1 MIAAIAGNDPAG
13 FSDSVA
19 FRQFLGERGQYCRV
33 ASVSFLPVEYRLH
46 FASLVSTYEEWGC
59 VDYLETLWL
68 LVLFTDNGFKL
79 KTYFFRQPWNGFVLV
94 APKEVLPN
102 VVGRQTRE
110 RTISL
115 VEIRQDFTH
124 GDERLLI
131 EYSRIDFLLPWRDVP
146 KLLVL
151 VACGIEQYSRG
162 FRSNSVELGQLL
174 SRPIRTPAKPKT
186 LRSFET

>member
-1 MIAAIAGNDPAG
+1 MKSGDVWTISSRYG
-13 FSDSVA
+13 SW
-19 FRQFLGERGQYCRV
+19 
-33 ASVSFLPVEYRLH
+33 SFL
-46 FASLVSTYEEWGC
+46 
-59 VDYLETLWL
+59 
-68 LVLFTDNGFKL
+68 TDNGFKL

-94 APKEVLPN
+94 APEEVLPN

-110 RTISL
+110 RSISL

-146 KLLVL
+146 KPLVL

-162 FRSNSVELGQLL
+162 FRSNSVELVDDLDDWTEPAAF
-174 SRPIRTPAKPKT
+174 RCDTPATQNKFRDHVLLA
-186 LRSFET
+186 LRV

>member
-1 MIAAIAGNDPAG
+1 MKSGDVWTISSRYG
-13 FSDSVA
+13 SW
-19 FRQFLGERGQYCRV
+19 
-33 ASVSFLPVEYRLH
+33 SFL
-46 FASLVSTYEEWGC
+46 
-59 VDYLETLWL
+59 
-68 LVLFTDNGFKL
+68 TDNGFKL

-94 APKEVLPN
+94 APEEVLPN

-110 RTISL
+110 RSISF

-146 KLLVL
+146 KPLVL

-162 FRSNSVELGQLL
+162 FRSNSVELDQLL
-174 SRPIRTPAKPKT
+174 SGPIQLHRAQAD
-186 LRSFET
+186 LIYCSVREIL